1 MIMGDSFNEQLKR
14 KGLFVDG
21 MVANFGSH
29 DWGVIQIGTEVQQI
43 ITTTGRGYIML
54 NNNLTD
60 EEFRE
65 KCIND
70 TAHLL
75 TNFEY
80 RSRGVLVTLPPY
92 IHSHPTKWEILKNVF
107 VVSARRFNFGML
119 EPRFS
124 QNNAYPLF
132 VNEVGEPTARGILD
146 YIGTLRAA
154 IPGFPLKEE
163 EIGPIAAHDDRPPTP
178 IRLPTPPPPP
188 APPVE
193 RPTKKKSRLDV
204 PPEVEKENRNLG
216 GASGSGR
223 LEHRRRS
230 SFSLQDRTMASRWG
244 PSTPPD
250 MGRVRV
256 FEESLNDRSCSF
268 QDRTSEGKR
277 GPQAFQNVNGVRD
290 PKIILNNSSRS
301 FQDGTWDTNCMEQST
316 SQPVDRVRVFK
327 RKLSENDRSFN
338 FQNQTF
344 QQNWDENMVGTST
357 NAFGE
362 CWRGS
367 VTQRGNPELIPK
379 YISAAIIGSQVDKL
393 SQQIEDY
400 YEFHQQIDE
409 ETERKQRVFKIIK
422 DAIKERKVW
431 YPELTTASVTGSS
444 STQLAAFESDLD
456 LTFATTKPLSIEK
469 KLEILRGLQHVF
481 GRREFDFYNIDII
494 PSNRVPVLEMKYME
508 KGRRRP
514 TLNIDI
520 TIGNDNASTHNTLIN
535 NWTANDPRFIPLA
548 FFSKAWFKHI
558 GAGNSRNEGFNS
570 ISIIFLLGYYL
581 IKEEVL
587 PKETNANF
595 VSKNNNSLGQLF
607 ICFLQ
612 FLHQFDFENTAI
624 SIFHG
629 VSFPKKLTG
638 NNNRYEVVILD
649 PSSVGPIEYASNT
662 ARCVRSGGL
671 TKLAM
676 ALGKLQRLQEEEIN
690 FDSLFQAEYPGKWSS
705 WWNGPRNYTTEN
717 CELVS
722 TDLFRMGTKSM
733 SSPILDVQ
741 HCNYEDGFCN
751 LNDSLLVWQVECR
764 TPGCEPCSYKY
775 GWSWFGKAWKNE
787 FLEESGENSL
797 TWSALF
803 NTPING
809 IYGGRDLFSYIPQHF
824 EQGQS
829 STQAIVEPDI
839 EDRQRLNCLMILR
852 LESLR
857 SAAKASSQHDGQGFK
872 YCNSGCG
879 GNRCSCKK
887 EGKMCSSKCHKSL
900 SCSNT

>member
-1 MIMGDSFNEQLKR
+1 M
-14 KGLFVDG
+14 
-21 MVANFGSH
+21 AGSA
-29 DWGVIQIGTEVQQI
+29 GPS
-43 ITTTGRGYIML
+43 TTNDTGRVRVFEKIV
-54 NNNLTD
+54 NN
-60 EEFRE
+60 
-65 KCIND
+65 
-70 TAHLL
+70 
-75 TNFEY
+75 
-80 RSRGVLVTLPPY
+80 RSL
-92 IHSHPTKWEILKNVF
+92 
-107 VVSARRFNFGML
+107 
-119 EPRFS
+119 
-124 QNNAYPLF
+124 
-132 VNEVGEPTARGILD
+132 
-146 YIGTLRAA
+146 
-154 IPGFPLKEE
+154 
-163 EIGPIAAHDDRPPTP
+163 
-178 IRLPTPPPPP
+178 
-188 APPVE
+188 
-193 RPTKKKSRLDV
+193 
-204 PPEVEKENRNLG
+204 
-216 GASGSGR
+216 
-223 LEHRRRS
+223 
-230 SFSLQDRTMASRWG
+230 SLQDRTMAGRWG
-244 PSTPPD
+244 PSTPPNV
-250 MGRVRV
+250 GRVRV

-268 QDRTSEGKR
+268 QDRTSKENR
-277 GPQAFQNVNGVRD
+277 GPQAFQNVNRVRD

-301 FQDGTWDTNCMEQST
+301 FQDGTWDIDFMEQST

-338 FQNQTF
+338 FQNRPP
-344 QQNWDENMVGTST
+344 QQNWDENMAETST

-362 CWRGS
+362 CWRDS

-379 YISAAIIGSQVDKL
+379 YISAAIIGNQVDKL

-456 LTFATTKPLSIEK
+456 LTFATTKPLSVEK

-481 GRREFDFYNIDII
+481 GRREFDFYNIDVI

-520 TIGNDNASTHNTLIN
+520 TVGNDNASTHTTLIN

-548 FFSKAWFKHI
+548 FFSKAWVKHI
-558 GAGNSRNEGFNS
+558 GANNSRNEGFNS
-570 ISIIFLLGYYL
+570 ISITFLLGYYL
-581 IKEEVL
+581 MKEEVL
-587 PKETNANF
+587 PKEANSNF

-607 ICFLQ
+607 VGFLQ
-612 FLHQFDFENTAI
+612 FLHQFDFQTTAI
-624 SIFHG
+624 SILHG
-629 VSFPKKLTG
+629 VAFPKKLTG

-671 TKLAM
+671 TKLSM
-676 ALGKLQRLQEEEIN
+676 ALGKLQRLQEDEIN
-690 FDSLFQAEYPGKWSS
+690 FESLFQVPLRPRRIKRVWSRVTTSALLTVVSLLGFLSVTYAEPLGKEQNENGVDIIGLIGMILVVGKLFGFKALKSLIFLFPHFVGGTSLADIPGRALLCSKIKSYWRVPTVSCADIKNTSPGKNVTLDIFDKVRLPYRVSGSYACRKFRDTVELYQNMLGDKFPEERREYLPISSEECRRMRKKKECQVGKLIGNGRVLRTLNVIKAEYPGKWSS

-797 TWSALF
+797 TWS
-803 NTPING
+803 
-809 IYGGRDLFSYIPQHF
+809 
-824 EQGQS
+824 
-829 STQAIVEPDI
+829 
-839 EDRQRLNCLMILR
+839 
-852 LESLR
+852 
-857 SAAKASSQHDGQGFK
+857 
-872 YCNSGCG
+872 
-879 GNRCSCKK
+879 
-887 EGKMCSSKCHKSL
+887 
-900 SCSNT
+900 